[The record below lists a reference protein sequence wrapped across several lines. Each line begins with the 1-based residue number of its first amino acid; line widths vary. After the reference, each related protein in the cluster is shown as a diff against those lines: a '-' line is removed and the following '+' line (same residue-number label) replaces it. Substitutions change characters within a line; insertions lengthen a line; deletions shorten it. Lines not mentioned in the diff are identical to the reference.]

1 MTVSKIEPLKC
12 NDKAIINLHYK
23 KWSNILQRYM
33 ICSSSRKADFDSAY
47 RLFCEEVMQPVV
59 DGSSKPQNLK
69 NLLSKFID
77 FCERQKNVD
86 ASSYT

>member
-1 MTVSKIEPLKC
+1 MTVSKIELLKC
-12 NDKAIINLHYK
+12 NDKAIINSHYK

-33 ICSSSRKADFDSAY
+33 ICSSSRKAAFDSAY
-47 RLFCEEVMQPVV
+47 RLFCEEVIQPIV